1 MSSKKIFILTNM
13 APSPEK
19 PSSGIFVTNQYE
31 YLKRHDKNNSYEMM
45 GMYRQFTKLL
55 GSVKKYIA
63 YARKVIKHLKQNRY
77 DIIHVHYYFPL
88 LPLTYFYAR
97 KKGTKTVVTIHG
109 SDFYEKMENK
119 LFKVIYTFFLKKSDY
134 IISVGEEMKVDFE
147 KALKVPVSEVL
158 SAGVDDDVFFPVKT
172 EKLYDFLY
180 VGSLIDR
187 KGFDVVLKVMEESI
201 QLGCRWCVVGLG
213 LKKYEAELERI
224 KQSHPDFLTYIPA
237 LKQTE
242 LNLVNNQSKWF
253 FFPSRNEPFGL
264 VASEA
269 LFSGTPVICT
279 PSGGLKE
286 QVFENV
292 NGFLINDVDDYNSI
306 IQLVRKAYSMTDE
319 EYNKLRENCNS
330 SNSKFS
336 LRYVCNRLVEIY
348 NSL

>member
-1 MSSKKIFILTNM
+1 MASKKIFILTNM

-31 YLKRHDKNNSYEMM
+31 YLKEHDKDNSYELM
-45 GMYRQFTKLL
+45 GMYRQFTDMW
-55 GSVKKYIA
+55 GSVKKYLV
-63 YARKVIKHLKQNRY
+63 YFRKVIKHLKENRY

-97 KKGTKTVVTIHG
+97 KKGTKTIVTIHG

-119 LFKVIYTFFLKKSDY
+119 IFRSMFRFFLKKSDY
-134 IISVGEEMKVDFE
+134 IISVGEEMKTDFE
-147 KALKVPVSEVL
+147 KVMNVPVNEVL
-158 SAGVDDDVFFPVKT
+158 SAGVDDSVFFPMNE
-172 EKLYDFLY
+172 EKLYDFLF
-180 VGSLIDR
+180 VGSLIER
-187 KGFDVVLKVMEESI
+187 KGFDIVLKLMEDTAKF
-201 QLGCRWCVVGLG
+201 GCRWCVVGLG
-213 LKKYEAELERI
+213 LKKYETELKRI
-224 KQSHPDFLTYIPA
+224 KEENPDLITYIPA

-242 LNLVNNQSKWF
+242 LNVINNRSKWF

-269 LFSGTPVICT
+269 LFSGTPVIST

-292 NGFLINDVDDYNSI
+292 NGFLINDLDDYESMVKLI
-306 IQLVRKAYSMTDE
+306 KKAFYMSND
-319 EYNKLRENCNS
+319 EYNNLKKNCNS
-330 SNSKFS
+330 SSSIFS
-336 LRYVCNRLVEIY
+336 LRYVCNRTVEIY